1 MLQLMWVQQRNI
13 IKLFGLIQMNS
24 RLSLHISEI
33 FMISCSFFT
42 KGEKCVNNSGFEEI
56 LYQARMCSVDGIR
69 PALSGKSLQHVLGNS
84 LSSST
89 FNFRNISL
97 TN

>member
-1 MLQLMWVQQRNI
+1 
-13 IKLFGLIQMNS
+13 
-24 RLSLHISEI
+24 
-33 FMISCSFFT
+33 MISCSFFT

-56 LYQARMCSVDGIR
+56 LYQARMCSVDGTR